1 MKLPWQLSNHFSNM
15 FFVEDGC
22 VVNVQILDVSDII
35 VGRAGRADCG
45 GINKE
50 QEKPV
55 AIAWEFA
62 NMCGHGDVQCGPHMW

>member
-1 MKLPWQLSNHFSNM
+1 MKLSWQLSNHFSNM
-15 FFVEDGC
+15 LFVEDGC

-50 QEKPV
+50 NPV
-55 AIAWEFA
+55 ATAWEFA
-62 NMCGHGDVQCGPHMW
+62 IMRGHGEDRKSVV